1 MGYSLTNTTKK
12 KSGGSSG
19 SSSTKGSK
27 GGMTVTVTKSDR
39 ESKSNG
45 GSSSSSSSGS
55 SGSGGI
61 KYDPNKDYAAEI
73 QKAVQSGASQDYI
86 NSLNAQRDA
95 KIKGEK
101 LSYSSLTDD
110 DIANYRKGGSLGGRK
125 TYDSAGVIGGMDNGT
140 YNIANPYK
148 KNYSNFNA
156 DVDFDGKIAAAKA
169 SGASQETIN
178 GLLQQKEYSE
188 KVRNGEIVPMG
199 YGEGMGHTNR
209 EHGFTFDLG
218 NGKKQTV
225 FSNATNYKDA
235 AKLAGGLGGS
245 GALVDDFT
253 QLAAAESLGKAQ
265 RQHRQ
270 MLRRRQPQ
278 IGRHPE
284 RRQVGA
290 HQRRNVNEV
299 RQHRE

>member
-101 LSYSSLTDD
+101 LSYSSLTDS
-110 DIANYRKGGSLGGRK
+110 DIANY
-125 TYDSAGVIGGMDNGT
+125 
-140 YNIANPYK
+140 
-148 KNYSNFNA
+148 KNTS
-156 DVDFDGKIAAAKA
+156 
-169 SGASQETIN
+169 SS
-178 GLLQQKEYSE
+178 
-188 KVRNGEIVPMG
+188 
-199 YGEGMGHTNR
+199 
-209 EHGFTFDLG
+209 
-218 NGKKQTV
+218 
-225 FSNATNYKDA
+225 
-235 AKLAGGLGGS
+235 
-245 GALVDDFT
+245 
-253 QLAAAESLGKAQ
+253 
-265 RQHRQ
+265 
-270 MLRRRQPQ
+270 
-278 IGRHPE
+278 
-284 RRQVGA
+284 
-290 HQRRNVNEV
+290 
-299 RQHRE
+299 

>member
-39 ESKSNG
+39 

-101 LSYSSLTDD
+101 LSY
-110 DIANYRKGGSLGGRK
+110 R
-125 TYDSAGVIGGMDNGT
+125 
-140 YNIANPYK
+140 
-148 KNYSNFNA
+148 
-156 DVDFDGKIAAAKA
+156 
-169 SGASQETIN
+169 
-178 GLLQQKEYSE
+178 LLPLQAIS
-188 KVRNGEIVPMG
+188 
-199 YGEGMGHTNR
+199 H
-209 EHGFTFDLG
+209 
-218 NGKKQTV
+218 
-225 FSNATNYKDA
+225 
-235 AKLAGGLGGS
+235 
-245 GALVDDFT
+245 ALRSV
-253 QLAAAESLGKAQ
+253 
-265 RQHRQ
+265 
-270 MLRRRQPQ
+270 
-278 IGRHPE
+278 
-284 RRQVGA
+284 
-290 HQRRNVNEV
+290 
-299 RQHRE
+299 